1 MIYGMRKQQSLK
13 RLIPITAL
21 RHLYQL
27 LRDFPKE
34 EFHLAMAKEFCR
46 KPKQLAEL
54 ITKSRKHFE
63 LYDNQGEGFHDR
75 GNDGSLTA
83 DRLNSQKLADKFL
96 QQLAAKS
103 VSFASALQRYEFVYI
118 DYDIS
123 PYRTTGS
130 QFENGTSGRSSGTGG
145 MDILLSNK
153 RDQTPIVGET
163 KADTDVNPFLGLI
176 QSLMYAVELSTPSQ
190 RIRLCQFYNERFAA
204 SSPDQG
210 IDIYL
215 FLLRY
220 AQDARSQEFLSLTN
234 QLSAKL
240 IEMKNMKTM
249 VRRIVAL
256 ESPMEGN
263 VLNNFTLAFAHG
275 A

>member
-1 MIYGMRKQQSLK
+1 MRNQPSLK
-13 RLIPITAL
+13 RLIPITGL
-21 RHLYQL
+21 RHLYLL

-34 EFHLAMAKEFCR
+34 DFQLEVARELCR

-63 LYDNQGEGFHDR
+63 LYDNKGEGFHDR
-75 GNDGSLTA
+75 GNDGRLTA
-83 DRLNSQKLADKFL
+83 DRLGSKKLADRFL
-96 QQLAAKS
+96 KQLAAKS
-103 VSFASALQRYEFVYI
+103 VNIASAHQYYKFVYV

-130 QFENGTSGRSSGTGG
+130 QFENGASGESSGTGG
-145 MDILLSNK
+145 MDILLSNEK
-153 RDQTPIVGET
+153 DQTPIVGET
-163 KADTDVNPFLGLI
+163 KADTDVNPFFGLI

-190 RIRLCQFYNERFAA
+190 RLRLSQSYNGRFAE

-220 AQDARSQEFLSLTN
+220 AQDEKSQEFLSLTN

-240 IEMKNMKTM
+240 LEIKTISTI

-256 ESPMEGN
+256 ESPMERDI
-263 VLNNFTLAFAHG
+263 LNGFTVTFAHG
-275 A
+275 G

>member
-1 MIYGMRKQQSLK
+1 MRKQPHLQ
-13 RLIPITAL
+13 RLIPITGL

-27 LRDFPKE
+27 LRDFRKGKFQLE
-34 EFHLAMAKEFCR
+34 VARELCR
-46 KPKQLAEL
+46 QPKQLANL
-54 ITKSRKHFE
+54 ITKSRKHLE
-63 LYDNQGEGFHDR
+63 LYNNQGEGFHDR
-75 GNDGSLTA
+75 GNDGRLTA
-83 DRLNSQKLADKFL
+83 DRLDSNNLADKFL
-96 QQLAAKS
+96 RQLAAKS
-103 VSFASALQRYEFVYI
+103 VSIVSAPQHYEFVYV

-130 QFENGTSGRSSGTGG
+130 QFEDGSSGKSSGTGG

-153 RDQTPIVGET
+153 QDQTPIVGET

-190 RIRLCQFYNERFAA
+190 RIRLSQSYQGRFAV
-204 SSPDQG
+204 SSPDEG

-220 AQDARSQEFLSLTN
+220 AQDEQSQEFLSLTN

-240 IEMKNMKTM
+240 LEIKNMSKI
-249 VRRIVAL
+249 VRQIVAL
-256 ESPMEGN
+256 ESPM
-263 VLNNFTLAFAHG
+263 VDDILNGLTVTFAHG
-275 A
+275 DKTAV